1 MSRPLDPGPPLTP
14 GEEFCESDP
23 PSSGEYL
30 RAAGAAVAVVAL
42 GAGAWVGIG
51 LLTHRQWGFAAVF
64 LGVAAGWL
72 VHRAAGRH
80 RSKSL
85 GAIAAAAALL
95 AAAAGYGLLW
105 LPQLAPIAVD
115 RQLSWYLLLMAG
127 VGGFVAYRLAGP
139 RPASTPLS
147 S

>member
-1 MSRPLDPGPPLTP
+1 MNRPLDPGPPLTP
-14 GEEFCESDP
+14 AEEFCESDA
-23 PSSGEYL
+23 PSSGEYV
-30 RAAGAAVAVVAL
+30 RAIGAALAVLAV

-51 LLTHRQWGFAAVF
+51 LLTHRQWGFTAVF

-80 RSKSL
+80 RSR
-85 GAIAAAAALL
+85 AIGVVAAVSAVL
-95 AAAAGYGLLW
+95 AAATGYGLLW

-115 RQLSWYLLLMAG
+115 RHLSWYHLLMAG

-139 RPASTPLS
+139 RPAPKPSE
-147 S
+147 